1 MSEGNTQWGFDML
14 PKEIKQLIFS
24 FTELDLPTVLRAQSA
39 SSEFKR
45 LCWSWLRDYD
55 TSLFIPKERTPVV
68 AAYFINRVNPNIIRF
83 IDFSQFDDPINSSN
97 KIIKKFPKL
106 QRIEFGLQDASRM
119 SGLLL
124 ECERHPQLREVSYSM
139 YNKHYVPEILSI
151 RQDVRVSKQIM
162 HWGLSRY
169 QWANQPLF
177 NHSTVDTPF
186 IQQNPIAFH
195 RTYSR
200 GGIIAEMMMVIGA
213 TDGTLTFLTLD
224 DTNNRLTIHSTKKDL
239 HKGAINAIWC
249 EKDFTGGVFSPAC
262 IASSDGIVT
271 SWICT
276 NDAPELKQTFALPE
290 SILFVCDFASNY
302 LLAAGKRTL
311 YICDIQ
317 TAKIIR
323 KIAVDEDIT
332 GLSNSA
338 KTGQATLSTTNRLY
352 AVNENVSSAEGLQ
365 HLFDVP
371 FPNLCISPDG
381 SLIAVVLPDDINL
394 YDGEGNTDESCD
406 AYVGRYDT
414 RPHLMKFCP
423 SRYWLTASHGTSL
436 TTFDIQN
443 KFSYY
448 FVSPRI
454 SRSEIAAGAFPTCNS
469 LWYSTCGNYLFGL
482 FSNDTLYWWHILSY

>member
-1 MSEGNTQWGFDML
+1 VITTLRSSF
-14 PKEIKQLIFS
+14 PKNEHL
-24 FTELDLPTVLRAQSA
+24 
-39 SSEFKR
+39 
-45 LCWSWLRDYD
+45 SWLLILLIESIQISFG
-55 TSLFIPKERTPVV
+55 SLISLVSPSIFTFKDPIFLISPAE
-68 AAYFINRVNPNIIRF
+68 
-83 IDFSQFDDPINSSN
+83 FDDPINSSN

-262 IASSDGIVT
+262 IASSVR
-271 SWICT
+271 
-276 NDAPELKQTFALPE
+276 L
-290 SILFVCDFASNY
+290 LFF
-302 LLAAGKRTL
+302 
-311 YICDIQ
+311 
-317 TAKIIR
+317 
-323 KIAVDEDIT
+323 
-332 GLSNSA
+332 
-338 KTGQATLSTTNRLY
+338 
-352 AVNENVSSAEGLQ
+352 VSS
-365 HLFDVP
+365 V
-371 FPNLCISPDG
+371 
-381 SLIAVVLPDDINL
+381 
-394 YDGEGNTDESCD
+394 T
-406 AYVGRYDT
+406 
-414 RPHLMKFCP
+414 K
-423 SRYWLTASHGTSL
+423 LTH
-436 TTFDIQN
+436 
-443 KFSYY
+443 
-448 FVSPRI
+448 
-454 SRSEIAAGAFPTCNS
+454 
-469 LWYSTCGNYLFGL
+469 
-482 FSNDTLYWWHILSY
+482 